1 MTRTITH
8 TLTAA
13 AIFLTTLTAADAAD
27 HEAFLAA
34 ARSGDVAQVQSL
46 LADGADV
53 NTSDAAG
60 NTALHYAA
68 AFGFSDIARTLVAAG
83 ADLDARGRI
92 DNTPLHLA
100 AQEGHTDVAS
110 LLIDS
115 GADVDAKNEFGG
127 TAVAFASGWGHFD
140 IADQVEHASQPIA
153 PVGPSVWFVVIAAAA
168 TAFVGFAFVSTK
180 RNSISSYTFS
190 NPLRS
195 NAMARIRQDLS
206 EFGLIH
212 GLTVALV
219 VVVFLVGAMSEFQRG
234 SISTLTP
241 VSSSQQY

>member
-34 ARSGDVAQVQSL
+34 ARTGDVAQVQSL

-53 NTSDAAG
+53 NASDAAG

-68 AFGFSDIARTLVAAG
+68 AFGYTELTETLVTAG
-83 ADLDARGRI
+83 ADVDARGRI

-115 GADVDAKNEFGG
+115 GADVDATNEFGG

-140 IADQVEHASQPIA
+140 IAEQVEHASQPIA
-153 PVGPSVWFVVIAAAA
+153 PVTPSVWFVIIAAAA
-168 TAFVGFAFVSTK
+168 TALVGFAFVSK
-180 RNSISSYTFS
+180 RNSISTYTFS

-195 NAMARIRQDLS
+195 NAMTRIKQDLS

-219 VVVFLVGAMSEFQRG
+219 VVVFLVGAMSDFQRG
-234 SISTLTP
+234 SFSTLTP

>member
-34 ARSGDVAQVQSL
+34 AYSGDVAQVQSL

-53 NTSDAAG
+53 NTSDAAD

-68 AFGFSDIARTLVAAG
+68 AFGYTELTETLVTAG
-83 ADLDARGRI
+83 ADVDARGRI

-127 TAVAFASGWGHFD
+127 TAFASGWGHFD
-140 IADQVEHASQPIA
+140 IAEQIEHASQPIA
-153 PVGPSVWFVVIAAAA
+153 PLGPSVWFVIIAAAA
-168 TAFVGFAFVSTK
+168 TALVGFAFVSTK
-180 RNSISSYTFS
+180 RNSISTYPFS

-195 NAMARIRQDLS
+195 NAMTRIKQDLS
-206 EFGLIH
+206 EFGFIH

-219 VVVFLVGAMSEFQRG
+219 VFLVGAMGDFQRG
-234 SISTLTP
+234 SFSTLTT